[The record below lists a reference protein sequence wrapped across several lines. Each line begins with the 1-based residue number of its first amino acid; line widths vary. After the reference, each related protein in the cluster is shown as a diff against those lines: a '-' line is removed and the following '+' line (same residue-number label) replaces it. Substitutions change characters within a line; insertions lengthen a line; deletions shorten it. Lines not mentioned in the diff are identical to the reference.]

1 MSESVLRDLFDRWER
16 VWHEGQHDL
25 VPSCVAEDYIR
36 HDENGDR
43 TVTRDAYAAELAAIH
58 KARPGQARP
67 GQARPG
73 PGQARP
79 GRPGIRV
86 VVYDHSFAGDRPWF
100 RFVLKWPDPK
110 PASCAVGPVCSPI
123 ELRAAD
129 SRRLG

>member
-1 MSESVLRDLFDRWER
+1 MSESGLRDLFDRWER

-58 KARPGQARP
+58 RERPGQAYVSSCTTTRL
-67 GQARPG
+67 QATDRGSALYSSG
-73 PGQARP
+73 PIQR
-79 GRPGIRV
+79 
-86 VVYDHSFAGDRPWF
+86 
-100 RFVLKWPDPK
+100 
-110 PASCAVGPVCSPI
+110 PASCALGPVCSPT
-123 ELRAAD
+123 ELRAAN

>member
-73 PGQARP
+73 QAYVSSCTT
-79 GRPGIRV
+79 IRLQATDLGSAL
-86 VVYDHSFAGDRPWF
+86 YSSGPIQ
-100 RFVLKWPDPK
+100 K

>member
-58 KARPGQARP
+58 KARPGQARHTCRRVRP
-67 GQARPG
+67 FVCRRPTLVPLCIQVARSKN
-73 PGQARP
+73 R
-79 GRPGIRV
+79 
-86 VVYDHSFAGDRPWF
+86 
-100 RFVLKWPDPK
+100 
-110 PASCAVGPVCSPI
+110 
-123 ELRAAD
+123 RAAQ
-129 SRRLG
+129 SGRYAVLPN